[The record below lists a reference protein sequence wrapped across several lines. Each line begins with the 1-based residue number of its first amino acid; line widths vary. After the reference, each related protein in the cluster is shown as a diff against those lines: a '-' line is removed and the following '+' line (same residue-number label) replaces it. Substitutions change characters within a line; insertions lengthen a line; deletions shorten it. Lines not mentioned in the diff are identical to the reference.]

1 MHSRQ
6 VLYTELHLQSYFVFI
21 TTDRVSLAV
30 DFCFES
36 VLNSQ
41 LKMSYGF
48 YILLSQLW
56 SQPVV

>member
-1 MHSRQ
+1 
-6 VLYTELHLQSYFVFI
+6 
-21 TTDRVSLAV
+21 LAV